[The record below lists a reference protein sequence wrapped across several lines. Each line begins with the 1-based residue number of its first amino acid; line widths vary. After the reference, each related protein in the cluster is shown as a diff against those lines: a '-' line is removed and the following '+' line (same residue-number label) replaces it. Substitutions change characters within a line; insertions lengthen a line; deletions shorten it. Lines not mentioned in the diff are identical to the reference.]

1 MRLIFLENLLV
12 HGSKIFGVH
21 VARNH
26 EHWVSG
32 RVGREWLVKR
42 IVANDVRVSGKSGG
56 HMVPVADE
64 FVLKT
69 IFVGEKSSKACH
81 GLLGQ
86 VVSVEVTGLAVFN
99 QRIVILIL
107 SETKAF
113 DIRADSKLFIN
124 SLGEVID
131 KTVDAVVIFCKK
143 LFGIEVG
150 DTFSAHSASENVLMG
165 VDKSVDAS
173 LSKFVD
179 HLFDF
184 VQVCII
190 ILAFCAL
197 DSFPHDS
204 ETDEVHAPLLQA
216 DNILVIK
223 RILAVKLTS

>member
-1 MRLIFLENLLV
+1 MRLIFLENFLV

-21 VARNH
+21 VAGNQ

-32 RVGREWLVKR
+32 RVGREWLIKR

-56 HMVPVADE
+56 HVVPIADE

-69 IFVGEKSSKACH
+69 ISVGKKSSEGIH
-81 GLLGQ
+81 RLLGL

-99 QRIVILIL
+99 QRVTILVL

-113 DIRADSKLFIN
+113 DISADSKLLVN
-124 SLGEVID
+124 TLGEVID
-131 KTVDAVVIFCKK
+131 KTIDAVVIFFKK

-165 VDKSVDAS
+165 VNKSVDAS
-173 LSKFVD
+173 LSEFVD

-184 VQVCII
+184 VKVCIV
-190 ILAFCAL
+190 ILAFGAL
-197 DSFPHDS
+197 DGFPHNS
-204 ETDEVHAPLLQA
+204 ETDEVHAPLLQV
-216 DNILVIK
+216 DNILVIE
-223 RILAVKLTS
+223 RILAIKLTS